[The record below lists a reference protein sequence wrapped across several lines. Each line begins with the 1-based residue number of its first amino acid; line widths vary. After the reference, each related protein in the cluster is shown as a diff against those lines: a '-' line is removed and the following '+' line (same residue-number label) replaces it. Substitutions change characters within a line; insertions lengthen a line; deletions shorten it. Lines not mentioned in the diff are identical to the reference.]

1 MAGIQDFL
9 TLFAGLQEAVKMLN
23 PADLL
28 ESLLKKIN
36 YKDYLLKEEGSEQVA
51 EEKYDNL

>member
-1 MAGIQDFL
+1 L
-9 TLFAGLQEAVKMLN
+9 TLFVGLQESIKTLN

-28 ESLLKKIN
+28 EYLLKKIN